1 MNIQE
6 ISVDKLRR
14 MEDQEGLVIQGC
26 GGDLQD
32 WVNGINEMLT
42 QEGIL
47 KKGAQFAD
55 VYSFRHG
62 RLSRRS
68 SPTMTRRTPFST
80 WTRLTVAANMS
91 MTRISDGNSTSC
103 CETHWRIAK
112 VNGWYLRQISRKCG
126 SYSRTMNLCR
136 FNASTP
142 WPSGESPEV
151 SSGNCLL
158 ATMICWNGSGSSHS
172 RWVWTKC

>member
-42 QEGIL
+42 QEGIF

-55 VYSFRHG
+55 V
-62 RLSRRS
+62 
-68 SPTMTRRTPFST
+68 
-80 WTRLTVAANMS
+80 
-91 MTRISDGNSTSC
+91 
-103 CETHWRIAK
+103 
-112 VNGWYLRQISRKCG
+112 
-126 SYSRTMNLCR
+126 
-136 FNASTP
+136 
-142 WPSGESPEV
+142 
-151 SSGNCLL
+151 
-158 ATMICWNGSGSSHS
+158 
-172 RWVWTKC
+172 